1 MSAVGTLGV
10 ALIGTG
16 FMGKCHANAWR
27 AVAATFGGAPLR
39 LELLCDTPAEKAAAM
54 AAQFG
59 FTRATGDWRA
69 VVADPAVDVISVTTP
84 NGLHRP
90 IAEAALANGKH
101 VWLEKPMAPALAD
114 AEAMA
119 AAVRPGLV
127 TMLGYNYTR
136 NPAFRHA
143 VKLIAEGAIGRP
155 LHFRG
160 VFDEDYM
167 SDPAQPWTWRCLK
180 TDGGLGA
187 LGDLGCHLVA
197 AMLPLMGPVESLTAE
212 LQTVVPARP
221 FEGGMRSVEND
232 DSAFAHLRFRS
243 GATGSFFCSRV
254 VRGRKNKLAW
264 EVQGSEGTIS
274 FDQERM
280 NELWLYRAGG
290 GAATEGFTRILSGPA
305 HPPFGA
311 FSPAAGHNL
320 GFNELKVVEAQEL
333 LAGIREGAPV
343 WPDFAAGLGIER
355 IIHAMARASETG
367 SRQQL
372 D

>member
-1 MSAVGTLGV
+1 MNAKRDLGV

-39 LELLCDTPAEKAAAM
+39 LELLCDTPADKATAM

-59 FTRATGDWRA
+59 FARATDDWRA
-69 VVADPAVDVISVTTP
+69 VVADPAVDVVSVTTP
-84 NGLHRP
+84 NGMHRP

-101 VWLEKPMAPALAD
+101 VWMEKPMAPALAD

-127 TMLGYNYTR
+127 TMLGYNYSR

-143 VKLIAEGAIGRP
+143 VKLIEDGVIGRP

-167 SDPAQPWTWRCLK
+167 ADADLPWTWRCQRS
-180 TDGGLGA
+180 DGGLGA

-197 AMLPLMGPVESLTAE
+197 AMLPLMGPVESVTAE
-212 LQTVVPARP
+212 VQTVVPSRP
-221 FEGGMRSVEND
+221 FEGGMRAVENE
-232 DSAFAHLRFRS
+232 DSAFAQIRFRS
-243 GATGSFFCSRV
+243 GATGSFSCSRV

-264 EVQGSEGTIS
+264 EVQGSDGTIS

-280 NELWLYRAGG
+280 NELWLYRKTDRV
-290 GAATEGFTRILSGPA
+290 ATEGFTRILTGPA
-305 HPPFGA
+305 HPPYGA

-320 GFNELKVVEAQEL
+320 GFNELKVIEAQEL
-333 LAGIREGAPV
+333 LAGIRDGAPV
-343 WPDFAAGLGIER
+343 WPGFAAGLGIER
-355 IIHAMARASETG
+355 IIHGMAEAAETG
-367 SRQQL
+367 TRKHL